1 MTVIKF
7 ARATGD
13 LQMLSDVDLKL
24 IALTYTLEARIRG
37 TKHIRDC
44 PPPVHVVNAK
54 RLLEKELPSWGS
66 NVPNWGEWEAL
77 ECASI
82 GDGGMSNFNLRIL
95 PL

>member
-7 ARATGD
+7 ARATTD
-13 LQMLSDVDLKL
+13 LQTLSDVDLKL
-24 IALTYTLEARIRG
+24 IVLTYTLEAQIYG

-54 RLLEKELPSWGS
+54 RLLDKELPSWGS
-66 NVPNWGEWEAL
+66 IVPSLGEWEAL
-77 ECASI
+77 ERASI
-82 GDGGMSNFNLRIL
+82 GDGGMSNFNSRIL